1 MGWIWR
7 KRVSLGKKVLAAV
20 LVMFFLPFL
29 VPPLIVASTIALIS
43 SLPYCFLL
51 ASYVCTEKLM
61 RKLLPATAFGG
72 RGDKVVL
79 HHDKVGHGDIYDDG
93 MARVA
98 MSDPCCVQAE
108 EEGTAAISFKE
119 GDNYHITPLRVTNIM
134 FDVYQ
139 SPEDVRKE
147 SKKSLLES
155 IRDDESSAN
164 QYLGRGISEKAF
176 GEDNNDST
184 RVEDLSRKKK
194 VYGTRL
200 EGGALECTTKE
211 ASRGKAVEKSS
222 NEMKVLHNEE
232 QIWANMEKL
241 RKIVG
246 YRVARSTTYSEELKA
261 LYMFM
266 GVELPSLMMLEKEN
280 QDIAH
285 VSERLC
291 VLINR
296 FFCVTIRGDM

>member
-1 MGWIWR
+1 MGWLWR
-7 KRVSLGKKVLAAV
+7 KRVSLGKKEVLAAV
-20 LVMFFLPFL
+20 LVMFFAPFL
-29 VPPLIVASTIALIS
+29 VPPLIVASTIALIA

-72 RGDKVVL
+72 RGDKMVL
-79 HHDKVGHGDIYDDG
+79 PHDKVGHGDLYDDG

-98 MSDPCCVQAE
+98 MSDPCCVKAE
-108 EEGTAAISFKE
+108 KGGTAAICFKE
-119 GDNYHITPLRVTNIM
+119 DGNDHITPLRVTNIM
-134 FDVYQ
+134 LDVYQ
-139 SPEDVRKE
+139 SPEDIRKE
-147 SKKSLLES
+147 SKSLLES

-164 QYLGRGISEKAF
+164 QSLGRGISEKAF
-176 GEDNNDST
+176 GEGEDNKDSR

-194 VYGTRL
+194 VYGTRIEAVL
-200 EGGALECTTKE
+200 LFAGALESTRKE
-211 ASRGKAVEKSS
+211 ASRGKDMEKSS
-222 NEMKVLHNEE
+222 NEVLYNEE
-232 QIWANMEKL
+232 QIWAKMEAL

-246 YRVARSTTYSEELKA
+246 YSVARSTTYSEELKA

-266 GVELPSLMMLEKEN
+266 GVELPTLMMLEKEN

-291 VLINR
+291 VLLSVIG
-296 FFCVTIRGDM
+296 IK

>member
-1 MGWIWR
+1 MGWIWPR
-7 KRVSLGKKVLAAV
+7 KVSLGKKVLAAV
-20 LVMFFLPFL
+20 LVMFSAPFL

-72 RGDKVVL
+72 RGDKMVL
-79 HHDKVGHGDIYDDG
+79 LHDKVGHGDIYDDG
-93 MARVA
+93 MTRVA

-108 EEGTAAISFKE
+108 EGTAAISFKE
-119 GDNYHITPLRVTNIM
+119 GGNDHITPLRETNIM

-139 SPEDVRKE
+139 SPADIRKE
-147 SKKSLLES
+147 SKSLLES

-164 QYLGRGISEKAF
+164 QSLGRGISEKAF
-176 GEDNNDST
+176 EEDNNDST

-222 NEMKVLHNEE
+222 NEMVLYSEE
-232 QIWANMEKL
+232 QIWAKMEKL
-241 RKIVG
+241 RKTVG
-246 YRVARSTTYSEELKA
+246 YSVARSTTYSEELKA

-266 GVELPSLMMLEKEN
+266 GVELPTLMMLEKEN

-285 VSERLC
+285 VSESLC
-291 VLINR
+291 VLMSVIG
-296 FFCVTIRGDM
+296 IK

>member
-1 MGWIWR
+1 M
-7 KRVSLGKKVLAAV
+7 VLAVV
-20 LVMFFLPFL
+20 LVMFSAPFL

-72 RGDKVVL
+72 RGDKMVL
-79 HHDKVGHGDIYDDG
+79 LHDK
-93 MARVA
+93 
-98 MSDPCCVQAE
+98 AE
-108 EEGTAAISFKE
+108 EEGTAAISYKE
-119 GDNYHITPLRVTNIM
+119 GDNDHITPFRVTNIM

-139 SPEDVRKE
+139 TPENIRKE
-147 SKKSLLES
+147 SKSLLES
-155 IRDDESSAN
+155 IRDDEGSAN
-164 QYLGRGISEKAF
+164 QFHGRGISEKSF

-194 VYGTRL
+194 VYGTEL
-200 EGGALECTTKE
+200 EGRALECTTKE
-211 ASRGKAVEKSS
+211 ASRRKAVEKSS
-222 NEMKVLHNEE
+222 NEMKVLLYSEE
-232 QIWANMEKL
+232 QIWAKMEKL

-246 YRVARSTTYSEELKA
+246 YSVARSTTYYEELKA

-266 GVELPSLMMLEKEN
+266 GVELPPLMMLETEN

-285 VSERLC
+285 VSDRLC
-291 VLINR
+291 ALMSVIG
-296 FFCVTIRGDM
+296 IK

>member
-7 KRVSLGKKVLAAV
+7 KKVSLRKMVLAVV
-20 LVMFFLPFL
+20 LVMFSAPFL

-72 RGDKVVL
+72 RGDKMVL
-79 HHDKVGHGDIYDDG
+79 LHDKVGHGDIYDDG
-93 MARVA
+93 MTRVA

-108 EEGTAAISFKE
+108 EEGTAAISYKE
-119 GDNYHITPLRVTNIM
+119 GDNDHITPLKVTNIM

-139 SPEDVRKE
+139 THKDIRKE
-147 SKKSLLES
+147 SKSLLES
-155 IRDDESSAN
+155 IRDDEGSAN
-164 QYLGRGISEKAF
+164 QFHGRGISEESF

-194 VYGTRL
+194 VYGTEL

-222 NEMKVLHNEE
+222 NEVLLYSEE
-232 QIWANMEKL
+232 QIWAKMEKL

-246 YRVARSTTYSEELKA
+246 YSVAKSTTYSEELKA

-266 GVELPSLMMLEKEN
+266 GVELPPLMTLETEN

-285 VSERLC
+285 VSDRLG
-291 VLINR
+291 VLMSVIG
-296 FFCVTIRGDM
+296 IK